1 MVSIMVLTDTDNVIL
16 ANDLLKCYYTINEAV
31 RLIQNMDSIKDKNTI
46 EFEMALL
53 EVHDLLYSRLSG
65 DK

>member
-16 ANDLLKCYYTINEAV
+16 ANDLLKCYYTINESV
-31 RLIQNMDSIKDKNTI
+31 RLIQNMDNIKDKNTI

-53 EVHDLLYSRLSG
+53 EVHDLLYSRLSE

>member
-1 MVSIMVLTDTDNVIL
+1 MVLTDTDNVIL
-16 ANDLLKCYYTINEAV
+16 ANDLLKCYYTINESV
-31 RLIQNMDSIKDKNTI
+31 RLIQNMDNIKDKNTI

-53 EVHDLLYSRLSG
+53 EVHDLLYSRLSE

>member
-1 MVSIMVLTDTDNVIL
+1 MVLTDTDNVIL

-31 RLIQNMDSIKDKNTI
+31 RLIQNMDSIKDKNTM

-53 EVHDLLYSRLSG
+53 EVHDLLYSRLG
-65 DK
+65 EG